1 MKLSAFSISLA
12 VKELKVSQDLY
23 ENLDFGILAGSHKS
37 NSLIMKNE
45 DSLIGLFEGNMIT
58 FNPGW
63 NFDGK
68 NIEQFDDVSDIKK
81 KIETAQHQT

>member
-1 MKLSAFSISLA
+1 MKLGAFSISLA
-12 VKELKVSQDLY
+12 VKDLKVSQDFY

-37 NSLIMKNE
+37 NYLIMKNE

-58 FNPGW
+58 FNPDW
-63 NFDGK
+63 NSDGK
-68 NIEQFDDVSDIKK
+68 NIEQFDDVSDIQK